1 MPPLFSGAGPSA
13 RRRTA
18 LRAALLVPSLALSI
32 GLVAGLGAVPATA
45 AEAPVAPDPAT
56 ASSAADPAART
67 PEPAATDP
75 GSTSGSTSGST
86 PAPAAPPAAD
96 KAADEAA
103 APAEQEPAPAPTTS
117 AAARTTTAAAAEVT
131 GPVKVMIAGDS
142 ISHEFTGDYTWRF
155 RIWQEFRRQGVP
167 MNLVGPRAGNT
178 GPIPFWIVPSWRTY
192 DRHDALGGTKL
203 VDQIDKI
210 GPDVRASDPDVMLL
224 MMGFNDLNHGRSAA
238 DVISNMDA
246 YLGNV
251 FDTKPGVRV
260 VLSPVLH
267 TVIYPGTAV
276 RTIDAPGGAID
287 TVNAGYAGLVAKYKG
302 LGRDIRTVDTSAAWV
317 PRRHTVDG
325 VHPTS
330 TGETILAQRYGASLF
345 QMGVLKTQPRL
356 AMTYVP
362 WVANPRAVV
371 RQSGRTVRFSWDY
384 YRYRLTMY
392 WGVVKITGKGL
403 RAPLVLTGRHFTS
416 NVSTTRL
423 RRGRYTVVLSPVR
436 KWLVGRYGP
445 PVSFTVR

>member
-13 RRRTA
+13 RRRAA

-32 GLVAGLGAVPATA
+32 GLVTALAAVPATA

-67 PEPAATDP
+67 PAPAASDP
-75 GSTSGSTSGST
+75 GSHSGST
-86 PAPAAPPAAD
+86 PAPAAPKTAD
-96 KAADEAA
+96 QTADQAA
-103 APAEQEPAPAPTTS
+103 APAEQEPAPAPTAPTS
-117 AAARTTTAAAAEVT
+117 AAARTTAAAAAEAT

-192 DRHDALGGTKL
+192 DRHDSLGGSKL
-203 VDQIDKI
+203 HNQKDTIASEVAQAQ
-210 GPDVRASDPDVMLL
+210 PDVVLL
-224 MMGFNDLNHGRSAA
+224 MSGFNDLNHGAA
-238 DVISNMDA
+238 APTVVEDMDT
-246 YLGNV
+246 YLTNL
-251 FDTKPGVRV
+251 FTARPETRV

-287 TVNAGYAGLVAKYKG
+287 TVNAGYAGLVAKYEG
-302 LGRDIRTVDTSAAWV
+302 LGLDIRTVDTSAAWV

-330 TGETILAQRYGASLF
+330 TGETIVAQRYGASLF

-362 WVANPRAVV
+362 WIANPRAVV

-423 RRGRYTVVLSPVR
+423 RKGRYTVVLSPVR

>member
-1 MPPLFSGAGPSA
+1 MGLV
-13 RRRTA
+13 TA
-18 LRAALLVPSLALSI
+18 L
-32 GLVAGLGAVPATA
+32 GTVPATA
-45 AEAPVAPDPAT
+45 ADAPVAPDSAT
-56 ASSAADPAART
+56 ASPADPVPAAR
-67 PEPAATDP
+67 PPQPAA
-75 GSTSGSTSGST
+75 ST
-86 PAPAAPPAAD
+86 PASTPAAPAP
-96 KAADEAA
+96 KAVGGAA
-103 APAEQEPAPAPTTS
+103 APAEPAQQEPAPAPS
-117 AAARTTTAAAAEVT
+117 QSPRRSVAAARTTAAAET
-131 GPVKVMIAGDS
+131 NGPVKVMIAGDS
-142 ISHEFTGDYTWRF
+142 ISHEFAGDYTWRF

-167 MNLVGPRAGNT
+167 MTLVGPRSGNT

-192 DRHDALGGTKL
+192 DRHDSLGGSKL
-203 VDQIDKI
+203 QNQKDTIAAEVAQAQ
-210 GPDVRASDPDVMLL
+210 PDVVLL
-224 MMGFNDLNHGRSAA
+224 MSGFNDLNHGAPASTVIA
-238 DVISNMDA
+238 DMDT
-246 YLGNV
+246 YLTNL
-251 FDTKPGVRV
+251 FTARPETRV

-287 TVNAGYAGLVAKYKG
+287 TVNTGYAGLVTKYQG
-302 LGRDIRTVDTSAAWV
+302 LAHDIRTVDTSAAWV

-356 AMTYVP
+356 VMTYVP

-392 WGVVKITGKGL
+392 WGVVKITGGRL
-403 RAPLVLTGRHFTS
+403 RAPLVLKGRHFSS
-416 NVSTTRL
+416 NVATTRL
-423 RRGRYTVVLSPVR
+423 RRGRYTVALSPVR